1 MLPNVLRGFGV
12 KLRFILSS
20 VLTAGIAALLSVPA
34 LGQARRGGDAR
45 VDVEKYTIDAQIDP
59 TRQTI
64 TAKVKMDFTPQDEL
78 GELTLGLHP
87 SMEMHTVTDDSGSP
101 VSTSRGPDSTIR
113 LLFPASLP
121 KGKPASVTFDYAG
134 RLTGNEE
141 SPVWGIKFAAIHEDY
156 AYFMYPARWFP
167 VNDYTVDRFAM
178 DLRVAVP
185 PGYHVAASGIE
196 SSSSGTGPGNTISY
210 EYTQQSFPGSFA
222 ISKADPQAVKAGGLD
237 GTFYFRGGE
246 KMSNAYGQEMGK
258 AMEYFTGLFG
268 LPPTRK
274 LTVVETEAGAPNGY
288 SAPGMIFMSP
298 GAIGTQVNTRLV
310 ANQMARQW
318 WGVLLSPT
326 SRNHLWIPNGVS
338 RYAELLYAEEN
349 EGKAAMTT
357 MVKDTYVEALTV
369 EQPPIIQAARLEDYS
384 PEYWALTAG
393 KGAAVL
399 HMLRS
404 VMGDEKFFQLLK
416 TIPDQYAWK
425 SISTDDFHKAA
436 EDISK
441 ENLTG
446 FFLQW
451 LESSGAPEFQLEY
464 VTFRTKTGFRVNGKI
479 TQDLDLFRMPAKL
492 RIETEG
498 NPEEKSIVI
507 SGTSTEFAV
516 ETFGKPTNVILD
528 PGGEL
533 LRYDDDMRVA
543 VAIKRGEQF
552 VEISEFVDAIKEYE
566 KALQV
571 KRNSSLALYRTGE
584 VYFLQNNLQASA
596 DKFRAA
602 IGGDLEPTWVEVWS
616 HLYLG
621 KIFDITGDRARAVN
635 EYRQASRTRDNTQ
648 GALEEA
654 EKYLQTPYERERTRS
669 SN

>member
-1 MLPNVLRGFGV
+1 MKR
-12 KLRFILSS
+12 RFIVKS
-20 VLTAGIAALLSVPA
+20 VWIAAVTAALSVPA
-34 LGQARRGGDAR
+34 FAQARRGGEAR
-45 VDVEKYTIDAQIDP
+45 VDVEKYTIDAQVDP
-59 TRQTI
+59 SRQTI

-78 GELTLGLHP
+78 GELTLGLHQG
-87 SMEMHTVTDDSGSP
+87 MELHTVTDDSGSSIP
-101 VSTSRGPDSTIR
+101 ASRGPESTIR
-113 LLFPASLP
+113 LLFPSPLP

-134 RLTGNEE
+134 RITGNEE

-178 DLRVAVP
+178 DLRVTAP
-185 PGYHVAASGIE
+185 AGYHVAGSGIE
-196 SSSSGTGPGNTISY
+196 SPLPGTGGGNTVEF
-210 EYTQQSFPGSFA
+210 EYSQQSFPGSFA
-222 ISKADPQAVKAGGLD
+222 ISKSAPVPVTAGGLN

-246 KMSNAYGQEMGK
+246 KMANAYGQEMGK

-274 LTVVETEAGAPNGY
+274 LTIVETEAGAPNGY
-288 SAPGMIFMSP
+288 SSPGVIFMSP
-298 GAIGTQVNTRLV
+298 NAIGSQVNTRVV

-349 EGKAAMTT
+349 EGKAAMNTL
-357 MVKDTYVEALTV
+357 VKETYVEGLTV
-369 EQPPIIQAARLEDYS
+369 EQPPMIQAARLEDYS
-384 PEYWALTAG
+384 PEYWAVTAG
-393 KGAAVL
+393 KGAAVM
-399 HMLRS
+399 HMLRG

-416 TIPDQYAWK
+416 TIPDQFTWK
-425 SISTDDFHKAA
+425 SISTDDFHKVA

-464 VTFRTKTGFRVNGKI
+464 VTWRTKSGFRVNGKV

-498 NPEEKSIVI
+498 NPEEKSIVV

-516 ETFGKPTNVILD
+516 DTFGKPTNVVLD

-543 VAIKRGEQF
+543 VAIRRGEQF
-552 VEISEFVDAIKEYE
+552 VEISEFLEAIKEYE

-571 KRNSSLALYRTGE
+571 KRNSSLALYRTAE
-584 VYFLQNNLQASA
+584 VYFLQNNLQAAA

>member
-1 MLPNVLRGFGV
+1 
-12 KLRFILSS
+12 
-20 VLTAGIAALLSVPA
+20 
-34 LGQARRGGDAR
+34 
-45 VDVEKYTIDAQIDP
+45 
-59 TRQTI
+59 
-64 TAKVKMDFTPQDEL
+64 
-78 GELTLGLHP
+78 
-87 SMEMHTVTDDSGSP
+87 
-101 VSTSRGPDSTIR
+101 
-113 LLFPASLP
+113 
-121 KGKPASVTFDYAG
+121 
-134 RLTGNEE
+134 
-141 SPVWGIKFAAIHEDY
+141 
-156 AYFMYPARWFP
+156 
-167 VNDYTVDRFAM
+167 
-178 DLRVAVP
+178 
-185 PGYHVAASGIE
+185 
-196 SSSSGTGPGNTISY
+196 
-210 EYTQQSFPGSFA
+210 
-222 ISKADPQAVKAGGLD
+222 
-237 GTFYFRGGE
+237 
-246 KMSNAYGQEMGK
+246 
-258 AMEYFTGLFG
+258 
-268 LPPTRK
+268 
-274 LTVVETEAGAPNGY
+274 VVETEAGAPNGY
-288 SAPGMIFMSP
+288 SAPGVIFMSP

-310 ANQMARQW
+310 ANQIARQW
-318 WGVLLSPT
+318 WGVLLSPA

-349 EGKAAMTT
+349 EGKAAMSTI
-357 MVKDTYVEALTV
+357 VKDTYVEALTV
-369 EQPPIIQAARLEDYS
+369 EQPPMIQAARLEDYS

-399 HMLRS
+399 HMLRG

-416 TIPDQYAWK
+416 TIPDQFAWK

-436 EDISK
+436 EDITK

-464 VTFRTKTGFRVNGKI
+464 TTFRTKSGFRVNGKI

-528 PGGEL
+528 PGGDL

-552 VEISEFVDAIKEYE
+552 VEISEFIEAIKEYE

-584 VYFLQNNLQASA
+584 VYFLQNNLQAAA

>member
-1 MLPNVLRGFGV
+1 
-12 KLRFILSS
+12 
-20 VLTAGIAALLSVPA
+20 
-34 LGQARRGGDAR
+34 
-45 VDVEKYTIDAQIDP
+45 
-59 TRQTI
+59 
-64 TAKVKMDFTPQDEL
+64 
-78 GELTLGLHP
+78 
-87 SMEMHTVTDDSGSP
+87 
-101 VSTSRGPDSTIR
+101 
-113 LLFPASLP
+113 
-121 KGKPASVTFDYAG
+121 
-134 RLTGNEE
+134 
-141 SPVWGIKFAAIHEDY
+141 
-156 AYFMYPARWFP
+156 
-167 VNDYTVDRFAM
+167 
-178 DLRVAVP
+178 
-185 PGYHVAASGIE
+185 
-196 SSSSGTGPGNTISY
+196 
-210 EYTQQSFPGSFA
+210 
-222 ISKADPQAVKAGGLD
+222 
-237 GTFYFRGGE
+237 
-246 KMSNAYGQEMGK
+246 
-258 AMEYFTGLFG
+258 
-268 LPPTRK
+268 
-274 LTVVETEAGAPNGY
+274 VVETEAGAPNGY
-288 SAPGMIFMSP
+288 SSPGVIFMSP
-298 GAIGTQVNTRLV
+298 GAIGSQVNTRLV
-310 ANQMARQW
+310 ANQIARQW

-338 RYAELLYAEEN
+338 RYAEMLYAEET

-357 MVKDTYVEALTV
+357 LVKETYVEALTV
-369 EQPPIIQAARLEDYS
+369 EQPPVIQAARLEDYS
-384 PEYWALTAG
+384 PEYWAVTAG

-399 HMLRS
+399 HMLRG

-416 TIPDQYAWK
+416 AIPDQFAWK

-436 EDISK
+436 ENISK
-441 ENLTG
+441 ENLNG

-464 VTFRTKTGFRVNGKI
+464 TTFRTKTGFQVRGKI

-533 LRYDDDMRVA
+533 LRYDDDVRVA
-543 VAIKRGEQF
+543 VAIRRGEQF

-584 VYFLQNNLQASA
+584 VYFLQNNLQAAA
-596 DKFRAA
+596 DKFRSA